1 MDEEQAGQQRATVL
15 RFSTR
20 GIAPGDRVTMWE
32 GHNARALISLDI
44 RTIDESP
51 MHATESNLQLASLRL
66 AQVTG
71 TPQIVERSES
81 FIRAN
86 PTGVVAVFFALEGE
100 AFFYHRGGHESLRPG
115 QALVCDADAPFMRG
129 FSRGL
134 RETVLTIPKELYR
147 EITGSPAPSSP
158 RVFEFGP
165 GAGPRE
171 RALARLLHRTLAR
184 VPVAPG
190 AESSIAAAGTIESE
204 AIDLLRLVLG
214 DGHGGAGGYIAAA
227 KEHIERRLSDP
238 ALDVAEISAA
248 VGLSERQLGRV
259 FAAAG
264 TTVARYLLARRLETA
279 HGYLVSPAHGALA
292 MSEVA
297 ALSGFASPSHFGKR
311 FREHHGNTPLQV
323 RSATRATFLAEYAKA
338 RVVPPTG
345 A

>member
-1 MDEEQAGQQRATVL
+1 MVPARRLPGWRGYTGAVIEDKGGPQRATAL

-51 MHATESNLQLASLRL
+51 MHATESNLHLPSLRL

-134 RETVLTIPKELYR
+134 RETVLTIPKDLYR
-147 EITGSPAPSSP
+147 SITGSQAPTSP
-158 RVFEFGP
+158 RIFEFGP
-165 GAGPRE
+165 GAGPR
-171 RALARLLHRTLAR
+171 
-184 VPVAPG
+184 
-190 AESSIAAAGTIESE
+190 
-204 AIDLLRLVLG
+204 
-214 DGHGGAGGYIAAA
+214 
-227 KEHIERRLSDP
+227 
-238 ALDVAEISAA
+238 
-248 VGLSERQLGRV
+248 LGR
-259 FAAAG
+259 AD
-264 TTVARYLLARRLETA
+264 RKR
-279 HGYLVSPAHGALA
+279 
-292 MSEVA
+292 
-297 ALSGFASPSHFGKR
+297 SH
-311 FREHHGNTPLQV
+311 
-323 RSATRATFLAEYAKA
+323 
-338 RVVPPTG
+338 
-345 A
+345 